1 MWQWNRVNPGLSAT
15 KSIAAVLR
23 CAMLNVKNSGIA
35 GKGLTAEGLTIS
47 VARKPGTRLISAA
60 GEGYKGVQTQANLK
74 ADLAV
79 WKRKTWSGGNEIY
92 KVTLAGT
99 TGKPPKFSPGS
110 RRCAGKSH

>member
-1 MWQWNRVNPGLSAT
+1 MKPKSMGVCMWPWNRVNPGLSAT

-79 WKRKTWSGGNEIY
+79 WK
-92 KVTLAGT
+92 LAKLGPAEMRST
-99 TGKPPKFSPGS
+99 K
-110 RRCAGKSH
+110 